1 MAERYENA
9 TVLVTPQSK
18 PYIKGKQYPN
28 IPFTSDD
35 IYVIATVGDR
45 LDYLAYSYYNDS
57 TLWWII
63 SMANNNVTKGSMFPT
78 PGTQIRIPSDISA
91 ILRLY
96 NNFNTAR

>member
-9 TVLVTPQSK
+9 TILTTPQNK

-28 IPFTSDD
+28 IPLSVDD
-35 IYVIATVGDR
+35 IYVVTTIGDR

-63 SMANNNVTKGSMFPT
+63 SMANNNITKGSMFPI
-78 PGTQIRIPSDISA
+78 PGTQLRIPSDISS

-96 NNFNTAR
+96 NDFNTAR